1 MSGIDLGGILK
12 SLQGGGG
19 GDLLGG
25 LQALL
30 GKAGG
35 LQGLLAQLEKSGLD
49 DQVKSWIGTGAN
61 KQVSAQQIQD
71 ALGDDELAAVA
82 DKAGVSKEEAASGIA
97 DKLPEL
103 VDKLS
108 PDGKLPDLGPLDDI
122 LKGFLK

>member
-1 MSGIDLGGILK
+1 MSGIDLGGIFK

-19 GDLLGG
+19 GDLMGG

-35 LQGLLAQLEKSGLD
+35 LQGLLAQLQQSGLD
-49 DQVKSWIGTGAN
+49 DQVKSWIGNGEN
-61 KQVSAQQIQD
+61 KQVSAQQIQQ

-82 DKAGVSKEEAASGIA
+82 EKAGVSKEEAASGIA
-97 DKLPEL
+97 DKLPQL

-108 PDGKLPDLGPLDDI
+108 PDGKLPDLGPIDDLI
-122 LKGFLK
+122 KGFLK

>member
-19 GDLLGG
+19 GDLMGG

-35 LQGLLAQLEKSGLD
+35 LQGLLSQLQQSGLD
-49 DQVKSWIGTGAN
+49 DQVKSWIGSGEN
-61 KQVSAQQIQD
+61 KQVSARQIQD

-82 DKAGVSKEEAASGIA
+82 EKAGVSKEEAASGIA
-97 DKLPEL
+97 DKLPQL

-108 PDGKLPDLGPLDDI
+108 PDGTLPDLGPLDDI
-122 LKGFLK
+122 IKGFLK

>member
-19 GDLLGG
+19 GDLMGG
-25 LQALL
+25 LQELL

-35 LQGLLAQLEKSGLD
+35 LQGLLAKLQDSGLD
-49 DQVKSWIGTGAN
+49 DQVKSWIGTDEN

-82 DKAGVSKEEAASGIA
+82 EKAGVSKEEAASGIA
-97 DKLPEL
+97 DKLPQL
-103 VDKLS
+103 VDKVS
-108 PDGKLPDLGPLDDI
+108 PDGNLPDLGPIDDI
-122 LKGFLK
+122 IKGFLK

>member
-19 GDLLGG
+19 GDLMGG

-35 LQGLLAQLEKSGLD
+35 LQGLLAQLQQSGLD
-49 DQVKSWIGTGAN
+49 DQVKSWIGSGEN
-61 KQVSAQQIQD
+61 KQVSAQQIQQ
-71 ALGDDELAAVA
+71 ALGDDELEVVA
-82 DKAGVSKEEAASGIA
+82 EKAGVSKEEAASGIA
-97 DKLPEL
+97 DKLPQL

-108 PDGKLPDLGPLDDI
+108 PDGKLPDLGPIDDLI
-122 LKGFLK
+122 KGFLK

>member
-12 SLQGGGG
+12 GLQGGGG
-19 GDLLGG
+19 GDLMGG

-49 DQVKSWIGTGAN
+49 DQVKSWIGNGEN
-61 KQVSAQQIQD
+61 KQVSAQQIQT

-82 DKAGVSKEEAASGIA
+82 EKAGVSKEEAASGIA
-97 DKLPEL
+97 DKLPQL

-108 PDGKLPDLGPLDDI
+108 PDGKLPDLGPIDDMI
-122 LKGFLK
+122 KGFL

>member
-25 LQALL
+25 LQELL

-35 LQGLLAQLEKSGLD
+35 LQGLLSQLQASGLD
-49 DQVKSWIGTGAN
+49 DQVKSWIGGDEN
-61 KQVSAQQIQD
+61 KQVSAQQIQE

-82 DKAGVSKEEAASGIA
+82 EKAGVSKEEAASGIA
-97 DKLPEL
+97 DKLPQL

-108 PDGKLPDLGPLDDI
+108 PDGTLPDLGPIDDI
-122 LKGFLK
+122 IKGFLK

>member
-19 GDLLGG
+19 GDLMGG

-35 LQGLLAQLEKSGLD
+35 LQGLLAQLQQSGLD
-49 DQVKSWIGTGAN
+49 DQVKSWIGSGEN
-61 KQVSAQQIQD
+61 KQVSAQQIQQ
-71 ALGDDELAAVA
+71 ALGDDEIAAVA
-82 DKAGVSKEEAASGIA
+82 EKAGVSKEEAASGIA
-97 DKLPEL
+97 DKLPQL

-108 PDGKLPDLGPLDDI
+108 PDGNLPDLGPIDDMI
-122 LKGFLK
+122 KGFLK

>member
-19 GDLLGG
+19 GDLMGG

-35 LQGLLAQLEKSGLD
+35 VQGLLAKLQDSGLD
-49 DQVKSWIGTGAN
+49 DQVKSWIGSGEN
-61 KQVSAQQIQD
+61 KQVSSQQIQQ
-71 ALGDDELAAVA
+71 ALGDDEIAAVA
-82 DKAGVSKEEAASGIA
+82 EKAGVSKEEAASGIA
-97 DKLPEL
+97 DKLPQL

-108 PDGKLPDLGPLDDI
+108 PDGKLPDLGPIDDMI
-122 LKGFLK
+122 KGFL

>member
-19 GDLLGG
+19 GDLMGG

-35 LQGLLAQLEKSGLD
+35 LQGLLAQLQQSGLD
-49 DQVKSWIGTGAN
+49 DQVKSWIGNGEN
-61 KQVSAQQIQD
+61 KQVSAQQIQQ
-71 ALGDDELAAVA
+71 ALGDDELTAVA
-82 DKAGVSKEEAASGIA
+82 EKAGVSKEEAASGIA
-97 DKLPEL
+97 DKLPQL

-108 PDGKLPDLGPLDDI
+108 PDGKLPDLGPIDDLI
-122 LKGFLK
+122 KGFLK